1 MLVLTMVKLA
11 YTLKLVHL
19 LSKEL
24 SNLSK
29 CTNALTMFECDMT
42 TDCGG
47 WIVIQRNKIS
57 SPVDFNRNWTD
68 YKEGFGDL
76 NTEFWHGLSAVHC
89 LTQRGQW
96 EMRVDYKKIDKTW
109 SYCTSTTISS
119 VSHRSMIYS
128 DHQYQL
134 LCYRYSTKHMLRN
147 KVNDRILIGT
157 SNLIHLQLLQICIQ
171 SSKQRHTNICKH
183 IHTYIHICTNTCKHT
198 STAS

>member
-1 MLVLTMVKLA
+1 MVKLS
-11 YTLKLVHL
+11 YILKLVHL

-29 CTNALTMFECDMT
+29 CSNALTMLECDMT

-57 SPVDFNRNWTD
+57 SPVDFNRSWTD

-96 EMRVDYKKIDKTW
+96 EMRVDYKNIDKTW
-109 SYCTSTTISS
+109 SYLHYNQFS
-119 VSHRSMIYS
+119 
-128 DHQYQL
+128 
-134 LCYRYSTKHMLRN
+134 
-147 KVNDRILIGT
+147 
-157 SNLIHLQLLQICIQ
+157 
-171 SSKQRHTNICKH
+171 
-183 IHTYIHICTNTCKHT
+183 
-198 STAS
+198 